1 MIALDAAVAALR
13 RGEVVAFPT
22 ESSYGLAVDAR
33 SRPALEKLFV
43 VKGREAGK
51 PPPIL
56 VDGEAMA
63 RTLVV
68 AISPVAA
75 QLIARHWPGAL
86 TLALPALPSLPP
98 PIVSEGFV
106 AVRWSPHPVATALV
120 KAFGAPITATSAN
133 LSGTPPA
140 HDAAAAAIPGVACV
154 VDGGPTQ
161 GAPPST
167 LARVHDDGRI
177 EILRPGPVA
186 IDRS

>member
-1 MIALDAAVAALR
+1 MIALDEAVAALR

-33 SRPALEKLFV
+33 SLSALEKLFA
-43 VKGREAGK
+43 VKGRPDSK

-68 AISPVAA
+68 AISPTALR
-75 QLIARHWPGAL
+75 LIAQHWPGAL

-106 AVRWSPHPVATALV
+106 AVRWSPHPIANALV
-120 KAFGAPITATSAN
+120 AAFGAPITATSAN
-133 LSGTPPA
+133 LSGQPPA
-140 HDAAAAAIPGVACV
+140 HDAKSAALPGVAAV
-154 VDGGPTQ
+154 VDGGPTK

-167 LARVHDDGRI
+167 LVRVHDDGRL
-177 EILRPGPVA
+177 EILRPGPVV